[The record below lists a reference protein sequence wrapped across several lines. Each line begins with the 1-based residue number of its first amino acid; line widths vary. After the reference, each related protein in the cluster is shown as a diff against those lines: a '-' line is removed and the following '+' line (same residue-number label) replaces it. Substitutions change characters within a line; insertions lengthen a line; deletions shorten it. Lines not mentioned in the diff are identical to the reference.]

1 MKFLYIDMTNSGI
14 SGDMLLAS
22 LLGLVPDSDV
32 ILNELKGLKKHLS
45 GVSKLD
51 IRLENPKRFRIQLN
65 QLKIDIKENKDRR
78 TAKTLK
84 NSLNEFLTSQKVT
97 DSAKNYANKVLN
109 SLIQAEGEVHG
120 EVNENIHLHEL
131 SSVDT
136 LIDILG
142 ATFVLDKIGGF
153 EENFKVFCSE
163 IPLGSGTINTA
174 HGLLPVPAPATAK
187 ILEKSDLIIRG
198 GPIDSELVTPTGA
211 ALLVNLNPKFLEFP
225 PEMKLIK
232 LIYSTGQKNFKN
244 FLNIL
249 RLFYGER
256 KELGNSAESHIF
268 DKYLEQVTVLET
280 DVDDV
285 TGEVLGNFIEKFQ
298 KEKILDLQIFP
309 GLTKKN
315 RPSHIIRILCYP
327 RYKFEIIEKIILEL
341 GTLGVRFNTIK
352 RVCIDRKIEKQI
364 IEINGKNFGLNFK
377 ISYIESEK
385 GREIVNIKPE
395 YEDLKRIS
403 ELSGLTVKKLQ
414 AIAKSQVKQILNNK

>member
-1 MKFLYIDMTNSGI
+1 MTNSGI

-32 ILNELKGLKKHLS
+32 ILNELKELKHYLS

-51 IRLENPKRFRIQLN
+51 IGLITSRYSEIQLN
-65 QLKIDIKENKDRR
+65 KLKIDIKETKDRR

-142 ATFVLDKIGGF
+142 VVIVLDKIGGF

-187 ILEKSDLIIRG
+187 ILEKSALIIRG

-256 KELGNSAESHIF
+256 KELGTSAESHIF

-315 RPSHIIRILCYP
+315 RPSYIIRILCYP

-364 IEINGKNFGLNFK
+364 IEINGKNFELNFK

-403 ELSGLTVKKLQ
+403 ELSGLTIKKLQ

>member
-32 ILNELKGLKKHLS
+32 ILNELKELKHYLS

-51 IRLENPKRFRIQLN
+51 IGLITSRYSEIQLN
-65 QLKIDIKENKDRR
+65 KLKIDIKETKDRR

-142 ATFVLDKIGGF
+142 VAIVLDKIGGF

-187 ILEKSDLIIRG
+187 ILEKSALIIRG

-256 KELGNSAESHIF
+256 KELGTSAESHIF

-315 RPSHIIRILCYP
+315 RPSYIIRILCYP

-364 IEINGKNFGLNFK
+364 IEINGKNFELNFK

-385 GREIVNIKPE
+385 GRKIVNIKPE

-403 ELSGLTVKKLQ
+403 ELSGLTIKKLQ

>member
-22 LLGLVPDSDV
+22 LLGLVPDPIV
-32 ILNELKGLKKHLS
+32 ILNDLKELKKHLS
-45 GVSKLD
+45 GVLKLD
-51 IRLENPKRFRIQLN
+51 FRLETPKRSGIQLN
-65 QLKIDIKENKDRR
+65 QLKIDIKETKDRR
-78 TAKTLK
+78 TAKTLQ
-84 NSLNEFLTSQKVT
+84 NALNEFLTSQKVT

-109 SLIQAEGEVHG
+109 SLIQAEGEVHS

-142 ATFVLDKIGGF
+142 VAIVLDKIDGF
-153 EENFKVFCSE
+153 DENFKVFCSE

-174 HGLLPVPAPATAK
+174 HGLLPIPAPATAK
-187 ILEKSDLIIRG
+187 ILEKSNLIIRG

-211 ALLVNLNPKFLEFP
+211 ALIVNLNPKFLGFP

-256 KELGNSAESHIF
+256 KELGTSAESHIF
-268 DKYLEQVTVLET
+268 DKYIEQITVLET

-285 TGEVLGNFIEKFQ
+285 SGEVLGNFINNFQ
-298 KEKILDLQIFP
+298 KEKILDLQISP
-309 GLTKKN
+309 SITKKN

-327 RYKFEIIEKIILEL
+327 KYKFEIIEKIIKEL
-341 GTLGVRFNTIK
+341 GTLGVRFTTIK
-352 RVCIDRKIEKQI
+352 RVCIDRKIEKQM
-364 IEINGKNFGLNFK
+364 IEINGKNFDLNFK
-377 ISYIESEK
+377 ISYIESAK
-385 GREIVNIKPE
+385 GKEIVNIKPE

-414 AIAKSQVKQILNNK
+414 TIAKSQVKQILNNK

>member
-22 LLGLVPDSDV
+22 LLGLVPDPIV
-32 ILNELKGLKKHLS
+32 ILNDLKELKKHLS
-45 GVSKLD
+45 GVLKLD
-51 IRLENPKRFRIQLN
+51 FRLETPKRSGIQLN
-65 QLKIDIKENKDRR
+65 QLKIDIKETKDRR
-78 TAKTLK
+78 TAKTLQ

-109 SLIQAEGEVHG
+109 SLIQAEGEVHS
-120 EVNENIHLHEL
+120 EVDENIHLHEL

-142 ATFVLDKIGGF
+142 VAIVLDKIDGF
-153 EENFKVFCSE
+153 DENFKVFCSE

-174 HGLLPVPAPATAK
+174 HGLLPIPAPATAK
-187 ILEKSDLIIRG
+187 ILEKSNLIIRG

-211 ALLVNLNPKFLEFP
+211 ALIVNLNPKFLEFP

-256 KELGNSAESHIF
+256 KELGTSAESHIF
-268 DKYLEQVTVLET
+268 DKYIEQITVLET

-285 TGEVLGNFIEKFQ
+285 SGEVLGNFINSFQ
-298 KEKILDLQIFP
+298 KEKILDLQISP
-309 GLTKKN
+309 SITKKN

-327 RYKFEIIEKIILEL
+327 KHKFEIIEKIIKEL

-352 RVCIDRKIEKQI
+352 RVCIDRKIEKQM
-364 IEINGKNFGLNFK
+364 IEINGKNFDLNFK
-377 ISYIESEK
+377 ISYIESAK
-385 GREIVNIKPE
+385 GKEIVNIKPE

-414 AIAKSQVKQILNNK
+414 TIAKSQLKQILNIK

>member
-1 MKFLYIDMTNSGI
+1 
-14 SGDMLLAS
+14 
-22 LLGLVPDSDV
+22 
-32 ILNELKGLKKHLS
+32 
-45 GVSKLD
+45 
-51 IRLENPKRFRIQLN
+51 
-65 QLKIDIKENKDRR
+65 
-78 TAKTLK
+78 
-84 NSLNEFLTSQKVT
+84 LNEFLTSQKVT

-256 KELGNSAESHIF
+256 KELGKSAESHIF

>member
-32 ILNELKGLKKHLS
+32 ILSDLKGLKKHLS

-51 IRLENPKRFRIQLN
+51 IRLETPKRSGIQLN
-65 QLKIDIKENKDRR
+65 QLKIEIKETKDRR

-142 ATFVLDKIGGF
+142 VAIVLDKIGGF

-211 ALLVNLNPKFLEFP
+211 ALLVNLNLKFLEFP

-256 KELGNSAESHIF
+256 KELGTSAESHIF

-364 IEINGKNFGLNFK
+364 IEINGKNFDLNFK
-377 ISYIESEK
+377 ISYLESEK

-403 ELSGLTVKKLQ
+403 ELTGLTVKKLK
-414 AIAKSQVKQILNNK
+414 AIAKSQIKQILNNK

>member
-1 MKFLYIDMTNSGI
+1 MTNSGI